1 MRGTELGVGH
11 ETSLGAGEGVG
22 VRAGRMNCHCEQTH
36 RNTLACG
43 HQHVHLAR
51 RRVRVDAE
59 RLIDQVVGSVSH
71 CGDHDGHVIAGVL
84 RFDDASGHAL
94 DRFWVATEEP
104 PNFCTM
110 RATTY
115 PIFFNVLPANIL
127 SRLVNYRKNPIC
139 QAPARPTCGTIYGIL
154 ANPPRVFSYIRSA
167 RVFHDRPRNVCAI
180 VSICRQ
186 CNGCGEYDV
195 RPRDAPPTR
204 VRA

>member
-59 RLIDQVVGSVSH
+59 RLIDQVVGGVSH
-71 CGDHDGHVIAGVL
+71 CGDTTATSLPAFFVSMMRRATRLID
-84 RFDDASGHAL
+84 SGS
-94 DRFWVATEEP
+94 ATEEP

-186 CNGCGEYDV
+186 CNGCGKYDV
-195 RPRDAPPTR
+195 RPHDARPAHA
-204 VRA
+204 RA